1 MTSYAVITGCTAMT
15 CETYDAKTTVAR
27 SGTTTTTISCSSIS
41 KSANDES
48 ILDATVGL
56 IIMSIVD
63 IDIGIIILLT
73 YNRMRIGCRGKSGN
87 CCNNSDR
94 ICRIITTAKTTTT
107 TTTFT
112 NNVAAISSNRENRS

>member
-1 MTSYAVITGCTAMT
+1 MASYAVITGCTAMT

-48 ILDATVGL
+48 IILDATAGL

-73 YNRMRIGCRGKSGN
+73 YNRIIRIGCRGKSGN
-87 CCNNSDR
+87 CCNSDR
-94 ICRIITTAKTTTT
+94 I
-107 TTTFT
+107 
-112 NNVAAISSNRENRS
+112 

>member
-1 MTSYAVITGCTAMT
+1 MAIIGCTIMT
-15 CETYDAKTTVAR
+15 YETYGENTVAR

-56 IIMSIVD
+56 IVD

-87 CCNNSDR
+87 CCNSDR
-94 ICRIITTAKTTTT
+94 I
-107 TTTFT
+107 
-112 NNVAAISSNRENRS
+112 

>member
-1 MTSYAVITGCTAMT
+1 MTY
-15 CETYDAKTTVAR
+15 ETYGENTVAR
-27 SGTTTTTISCSSIS
+27 SGTTTTTIISCSSIS
-41 KSANDES
+41 KSNDES

-56 IIMSIVD
+56 IVD

-73 YNRMRIGCRGKSGN
+73 YNRIRIGCRGKSGN

-94 ICRIITTAKTTTT
+94 ICRIITMAKTN

>member
-1 MTSYAVITGCTAMT
+1 MT

-27 SGTTTTTISCSSIS
+27 SGTTTTISCSSIS
-41 KSANDES
+41 KSVNDES
-48 ILDATVGL
+48 ILDATVDL

-87 CCNNSDR
+87 CCNNDR
-94 ICRIITTAKTTTT
+94 I
-107 TTTFT
+107 
-112 NNVAAISSNRENRS
+112 

>member
-1 MTSYAVITGCTAMT
+1 MT

-48 ILDATVGL
+48 ILDTTVGL

-73 YNRMRIGCRGKSGN
+73 YNRIIRIGCRGKSGN
-87 CCNNSDR
+87 CCNNDR
-94 ICRIITTAKTTTT
+94 I
-107 TTTFT
+107 
-112 NNVAAISSNRENRS
+112 